1 MRSTFAGLNT
11 MVRGI
16 FSNQL
21 SLDTTGHNI
30 TNAWTEGYSRQSVN
44 LAATRG
50 QNVSSIYGE
59 VIVGTGVDSTSILRA
74 RNVYA
79 DKQYWAETSQQKY
92 FTTQQTNYDKVEA
105 IFDDSKNTGLK
116 NAITEFYNAWN
127 DLSTNSSTASNRI
140 AVIEKGNVV
149 ADRIKT
155 TAQQLQSQI
164 NSQYEDMRLNVK
176 SINDYCD
183 QLTQLNQNIMQTEAS
198 GGTANDLR
206 DQRDEI
212 VDKLSEYMNLNIYED
227 DKGMYSVVSNGITL
241 VNGNSHL
248 TLEMS
253 DPYANKTYGISDY
266 SVNIKESGVVFLPTN
281 GSMKAQLDTIAE
293 DKGYI
298 DKLANI
304 SATFLTTFNSMHQ
317 QGAGID
323 GTDSS
328 LGDDDGT
335 SAYVGPSYGRNFW
348 GDEDT
353 LYTWDADNQKVV
365 AKKMTD
371 IKRTLSVDTATVGTD
386 KVRTP
391 KVTITGTLDSTENLD
406 GINIINALGI
416 CTDIKS
422 TGGQNLIAARKLAVE
437 EDTSSTGA
445 LKGTYSVKVNGSG
458 DGTNATNLS
467 TIINMDQANVHSTS
481 FLVYNDGTS
490 DYYDT
495 TTILDRTTM
504 TEPESTKRAINTDS
518 INAYY
523 SATVAKLGSDSESV
537 DDKSDAQDKLIT
549 QIKNWRSSTSGV
561 DWNEELS
568 NMIMFQ
574 QGYSACSRCLTTMDE
589 MLDKLINS
597 TGTVGR

>member
-30 TNAWTEGYSRQSVN
+30 TNASTEGYSRQSVN

-50 QNVSSIYGE
+50 QNVGSIYGE

-79 DKQYWAETSQQKY
+79 DKQYWSETSQQKY

-127 DLSTNSSTASNRI
+127 DLSTNASTSSNRI

-164 NSQYEDMRLNVK
+164 TAQYDDMRLNVK
-176 SINDYCD
+176 SINDYAD

-212 VDKLSEYMNLNIYED
+212 VDKLSEYMNLNVYED

-241 VNGNSHL
+241 INGNSHL

-253 DPYANKTYGISDY
+253 DPYANKEYGISDY

-281 GSMKAQLDTIAE
+281 GSMKAQFDTIAE
-293 DKGYI
+293 DKSYI

-304 SATFLTTFNSMHQ
+304 SATFLTTFNTMHQ

-328 LGDDDGT
+328 FGNNPPASGT
-335 SAYVGPSYGRNFW
+335 YAGPSYGLNFW
-348 GDEDT
+348 GEEDS
-353 LYTWDADNQKVV
+353 LYTWDATNNQVV
-365 AKKMTD
+365 ASRMTN
-371 IKRTLSVDTATVGTD
+371 IQRSVTPMGSTTTATQ
-386 KVRTP
+386 P
-391 KVTITGTLDSTENLD
+391 KVTITGTASSTDNLK
-406 GINIINALGI
+406 GINIINELGI
-416 CTDIKS
+416 CTNLKS
-422 TGGQNLIAARKLAVE
+422 TGGQNLIAARKLVIE
-437 EDTSSTGA
+437 QDVSSTGA
-445 LKGTYSVKVNGSG
+445 LQNTYSVKVNGSG
-458 DGTNATNLS
+458 DGTNATNIS
-467 TIINMDQANVHSTS
+467 TIINMDMENVQSTS
-481 FLVYNDGTS
+481 DIVYMSG
-490 DYYDT
+490 T
-495 TTILDRTTM
+495 TTLMDTSNTTNPNNM
-504 TEPESTKRAINTDS
+504 TSRAIKDDS

-523 SATVAKLGSDSESV
+523 SAAVAKLGSDSESV

-597 TGTVGR
+597 TGMVGR

>member
-30 TNAWTEGYSRQSVN
+30 TNASTEGYSRQSVN

-127 DLSTNSSTASNRI
+127 DLSTNASTASNRI

-328 LGDDDGT
+328 FGNNPPASGT
-335 SAYVGPSYGRNFW
+335 YAGPSYGLNFW
-348 GDEDT
+348 GDENS
-353 LYTWDADNQKVV
+353 LYMWDAANNQVV
-365 AKKMTD
+365 ASRMTN
-371 IKRTLSVDTATVGTD
+371 IRRSVTPMGSTT
-386 KVRTP
+386 TQSQP
-391 KVTITGTLDSTENLD
+391 KVTITGTASSTDNLK
-406 GINIINALGI
+406 GINIINELGI
-416 CTDIKS
+416 CTNLKS
-422 TGGQNLIAARKLAVE
+422 TGGQNLIAARKLVIE
-437 EDTSSTGA
+437 QDVSSTGA
-445 LKGTYSVKVNGSG
+445 LQNTYSVKVNGSG
-458 DGTNATNLS
+458 DGTNATNIS
-467 TIINMDQANVHSTS
+467 TIINMDMTNVHSTS
-481 FLVYNDGTS
+481 DIVYMSG
-490 DYYDT
+490 T
-495 TTILDRTTM
+495 TTLMDTSNTTNPNNM
-504 TEPESTKRAINTDS
+504 TSRAIKDDS

-523 SATVAKLGSDSESV
+523 SAAVAKLGSDSESV

-597 TGTVGR
+597 TGMVGR

>member
-30 TNAWTEGYSRQSVN
+30 TNASTEGYSRQSVN

-50 QNVSSIYGE
+50 QNVGSIYGE

-79 DKQYWAETSQQKY
+79 DKQYWSETSQQKY

-127 DLSTNSSTASNRI
+127 DLSTNASTASNRI

-164 NSQYEDMRLNVK
+164 TAQYDDMRLNVK

-253 DPYANKTYGISDY
+253 DPYANKEYGISDY

-281 GSMKAQLDTIAE
+281 GSMKAQFDTIAE

-304 SATFLTTFNSMHQ
+304 SATFLTTFNTMHQ
-317 QGAGID
+317 QGAGVD

-328 LGDDDGT
+328 FGNNPPASGT
-335 SAYVGPSYGRNFW
+335 YAGPSYGLNFW
-348 GDEDT
+348 GEEDS
-353 LYTWDADNQKVV
+353 LYTWDATNNQVV
-365 AKKMTD
+365 ASRMTN
-371 IKRTLSVDTATVGTD
+371 IQRSVTPMGSTT
-386 KVRTP
+386 TQSQP
-391 KVTITGTLDSTENLD
+391 KVTITGTASSTDNLK
-406 GINIINALGI
+406 GINIINELGI
-416 CTDIKS
+416 CTNLKS
-422 TGGQNLIAARKLAVE
+422 TGGQNLIAARKLVIE
-437 EDTSSTGA
+437 QDVSSTGA
-445 LKGTYSVKVNGSG
+445 LQNTYSVKVNGSG
-458 DGTNATNLS
+458 DGTNATNIS
-467 TIINMDQANVHSTS
+467 TIINMDMTNVHSTS
-481 FLVYNDGTS
+481 DIVYMSG
-490 DYYDT
+490 T
-495 TTILDRTTM
+495 TTLMDTSNTTNPNNM
-504 TEPESTKRAINTDS
+504 TSRAIKDDS

-523 SATVAKLGSDSESV
+523 SAAVAKLGSDSESV

-597 TGTVGR
+597 TGMVGR

>member
-30 TNAWTEGYSRQSVN
+30 TNASTEGYSRQSVN

-50 QNVSSIYGE
+50 QNVGSIYGE

-79 DKQYWAETSQQKY
+79 DKQYWSETSQQKY

-127 DLSTNSSTASNRI
+127 DLSTNASTSSNRI

-164 NSQYEDMRLNVK
+164 TAQYDDMRLNVK

-281 GSMKAQLDTIAE
+281 GSMKAQFDTIAE

-304 SATFLTTFNSMHQ
+304 SATFLTTFNTMHQ
-317 QGAGID
+317 QGAGVD

-328 LGDDDGT
+328 FGNNPPASGT
-335 SAYVGPSYGRNFW
+335 YAGPSYGLNFW
-348 GDEDT
+348 GEEDS
-353 LYTWDADNQKVV
+353 LYTWDATNNQVV
-365 AKKMTD
+365 ASRMTN
-371 IKRTLSVDTATVGTD
+371 IQRSVTPMGSTT
-386 KVRTP
+386 TQSQP
-391 KVTITGTLDSTENLD
+391 KVTITGTASSTDNLK
-406 GINIINALGI
+406 GINIINELGI
-416 CTDIKS
+416 CTNLKS
-422 TGGQNLIAARKLAVE
+422 TGGQNLIAARKLVIE
-437 EDTSSTGA
+437 QDVSSTGA
-445 LKGTYSVKVNGSG
+445 LQNTYSVKVNGSG
-458 DGTNATNLS
+458 DGTNATNIS
-467 TIINMDQANVHSTS
+467 TIINMDMTNVHSTS
-481 FLVYNDGTS
+481 DIVYMSG
-490 DYYDT
+490 T
-495 TTILDRTTM
+495 TTLMDTSNTTNPNNM
-504 TEPESTKRAINTDS
+504 TSRAIKDDS

-523 SATVAKLGSDSESV
+523 SAAVAKLGSDSESV

-597 TGTVGR
+597 TGMVGR

>member
-30 TNAWTEGYSRQSVN
+30 TNASTEGYSRQSVN

-50 QNVSSIYGE
+50 QNVGSIYGE

-79 DKQYWAETSQQKY
+79 DKQYWSETSQQKY

-127 DLSTNSSTASNRI
+127 DLSTNASTSSNRI

-164 NSQYEDMRLNVK
+164 TAQYDDMRLNVK
-176 SINDYCD
+176 SINDYAD

-212 VDKLSEYMNLNIYED
+212 VDKLSEYMNLNVYED

-241 VNGNSHL
+241 INGNSHL

-253 DPYANKTYGISDY
+253 DPYANKEYGISDY

-281 GSMKAQLDTIAE
+281 GSMKAQFDTIAE
-293 DKGYI
+293 DKSYI

-304 SATFLTTFNSMHQ
+304 SATFLTTFNTMHQ

-328 LGDDDGT
+328 FGNNPPASGT
-335 SAYVGPSYGRNFW
+335 YAGPSYGLNFW
-348 GDEDT
+348 GEEDS
-353 LYTWDADNQKVV
+353 LYTWDATNNQVV
-365 AKKMTD
+365 ASRMTN
-371 IKRTLSVDTATVGTD
+371 IQRSVTPMGSTTTATQ
-386 KVRTP
+386 P
-391 KVTITGTLDSTENLD
+391 KVTITGTASSTDNLK
-406 GINIINALGI
+406 GINIINELGI
-416 CTDIKS
+416 CTNLKS
-422 TGGQNLIAARKLAVE
+422 TGGQNLIAARKLVIE
-437 EDTSSTGA
+437 QDVSSTGA
-445 LKGTYSVKVNGSG
+445 LQNTYSVKVNGSG
-458 DGTNATNLS
+458 DGTNATNIS
-467 TIINMDQANVHSTS
+467 TIINMDMENVQSTS
-481 FLVYNDGTS
+481 DIVYMSG
-490 DYYDT
+490 T
-495 TTILDRTTM
+495 TTLMDTSNTTNPNNM
-504 TEPESTKRAINTDS
+504 TSRAIKDDS

-523 SATVAKLGSDSESV
+523 SAAVAKLGSDSESV

-568 NMIMFQ
+568 NMIMLTSSSTAPAW
-574 QGYSACSRCLTTMDE
+574 SAADDSM
-589 MLDKLINS
+589 K
-597 TGTVGR
+597 

>member
-30 TNAWTEGYSRQSVN
+30 TNASTEGYSRQSVN

-328 LGDDDGT
+328 FGNNPPASGT
-335 SAYVGPSYGRNFW
+335 YAGPSYGLNFW
-348 GDEDT
+348 GDENS
-353 LYTWDADNQKVV
+353 LYTWDAANNQVV
-365 AKKMTD
+365 ASRMTN
-371 IKRTLSVDTATVGTD
+371 IRRSVTPMGSTTTATQ
-386 KVRTP
+386 P
-391 KVTITGTLDSTENLD
+391 KVTITGTSSSTDNLK
-406 GINIINALGI
+406 GINIINELGV
-416 CTDIKS
+416 CTNLKT
-422 TGGQNLIAARKLAVE
+422 TGGQNLIAARKLVIE
-437 EDTSSTGA
+437 QDVSSTGA
-445 LKGTYSVKVNGSG
+445 LQNTYSVKVNGSG
-458 DGTNATNLS
+458 DGTNATNIS
-467 TIINMDQANVHSTS
+467 TIINMDMSNVHSTS
-481 FLVYNDGTS
+481 DIVYVDGTTTLM
-490 DYYDT
+490 DT
-495 TTILDRTTM
+495 SNTTNPNNM
-504 TEPESTKRAINTDS
+504 TSRAIKDDS

-523 SATVAKLGSDSESV
+523 SAAVAKLGSDSESV

-561 DWNEELS
+561 EWNEELS

>member
-30 TNAWTEGYSRQSVN
+30 TNALTEGYSRQSVN

-50 QNVSSIYGE
+50 QNVGSIYGE

-79 DKQYWAETSQQKY
+79 DKQYWSETSQQKY

-127 DLSTNSSTASNRI
+127 DLSTNASTSSNRI

-164 NSQYEDMRLNVK
+164 TAQYDDMRLNVK

-281 GSMKAQLDTIAE
+281 GSMKAQFDTIAE

-304 SATFLTTFNSMHQ
+304 SATFLTTFNTMHQ
-317 QGAGID
+317 QGAGVD

-328 LGDDDGT
+328 FGNNPPASGT
-335 SAYVGPSYGRNFW
+335 YAGPSYGLNFW
-348 GDEDT
+348 GEEDS
-353 LYTWDADNQKVV
+353 LYTWDATNNQVV
-365 AKKMTD
+365 ASRMTN
-371 IKRTLSVDTATVGTD
+371 IQRSVTPMGSTT
-386 KVRTP
+386 TQSQP
-391 KVTITGTLDSTENLD
+391 KVTITGTASSTDNLK
-406 GINIINALGI
+406 GINIINELGI
-416 CTDIKS
+416 CTNLKS
-422 TGGQNLIAARKLAVE
+422 TGGQNLIAARKLVIE
-437 EDTSSTGA
+437 QDVSSTGA
-445 LKGTYSVKVNGSG
+445 LQNTYSVKVNGSG
-458 DGTNATNLS
+458 DGTNATNIS
-467 TIINMDQANVHSTS
+467 TIINMDMTNVHSTS
-481 FLVYNDGTS
+481 DIVYMSG
-490 DYYDT
+490 T
-495 TTILDRTTM
+495 TTLMDTSNTTNPNNM
-504 TEPESTKRAINTDS
+504 TSRAIKDDS

-523 SATVAKLGSDSESV
+523 SAAVAKLGSDSESV

-561 DWNEELS
+561 DWNEEIS

-597 TGTVGR
+597 TGMVGR

>member
-30 TNAWTEGYSRQSVN
+30 TNASTEGYSRQSVN

-304 SATFLTTFNSMHQ
+304 SATFLTTFNTMHQ
-317 QGAGID
+317 QGAGVD

-328 LGDDDGT
+328 FGNNPPASGT
-335 SAYVGPSYGRNFW
+335 YAGPSYGLNFW
-348 GDEDT
+348 GEEDS
-353 LYTWDADNQKVV
+353 LYTWDATNNQVV
-365 AKKMTD
+365 ASRMTN
-371 IKRTLSVDTATVGTD
+371 IQRSVTPMGSTT
-386 KVRTP
+386 TQSQP
-391 KVTITGTLDSTENLD
+391 KVTITGTASSTDNLK
-406 GINIINALGI
+406 GINIINELGI
-416 CTDIKS
+416 CTNLKS
-422 TGGQNLIAARKLAVE
+422 TGGQNLIAARKLVIE
-437 EDTSSTGA
+437 QDVSSTGA
-445 LKGTYSVKVNGSG
+445 LQNTYSVKVNGSG
-458 DGTNATNLS
+458 DGTNATNIS
-467 TIINMDQANVHSTS
+467 TIINMDMTNVHSTS
-481 FLVYNDGTS
+481 DIVYMSG
-490 DYYDT
+490 T
-495 TTILDRTTM
+495 TTLMDTSNTTNPNNM
-504 TEPESTKRAINTDS
+504 TSRAIKDDS

-523 SATVAKLGSDSESV
+523 SAAVAKLGSDSESV

-597 TGTVGR
+597 TGMVGR

>member
-30 TNAWTEGYSRQSVN
+30 TNASTEGYSRQSVN

-50 QNVSSIYGE
+50 QNVGSIYGE

-79 DKQYWAETSQQKY
+79 DKQYWSETSQQKY

-127 DLSTNSSTASNRI
+127 DLSTNASTSSNRI

-164 NSQYEDMRLNVK
+164 TAQYDDMRLNVK

-212 VDKLSEYMNLNIYED
+212 VDKLSEYMNLNVYED

-253 DPYANKTYGISDY
+253 DPYANKEYGISDY

-281 GSMKAQLDTIAE
+281 GSMKAQFDTIAE

-304 SATFLTTFNSMHQ
+304 SATFLTTFNTMHQ
-317 QGAGID
+317 QGAGVD

-328 LGDDDGT
+328 FGNNPPASGT
-335 SAYVGPSYGRNFW
+335 YAGPSYGLNFW
-348 GDEDT
+348 GEEDS
-353 LYTWDADNQKVV
+353 LYTWDATNNQVV
-365 AKKMTD
+365 ASRMTN
-371 IKRTLSVDTATVGTD
+371 IQRSVTPMGSTTTATQ
-386 KVRTP
+386 P
-391 KVTITGTLDSTENLD
+391 KVTITGTASSTDNLK
-406 GINIINALGI
+406 GINIINELGI
-416 CTDIKS
+416 CTNLKS
-422 TGGQNLIAARKLAVE
+422 TGGQNLIAARKLVIE
-437 EDTSSTGA
+437 QDVSSTGA
-445 LKGTYSVKVNGSG
+445 LQNTYSVKVNGSG
-458 DGTNATNLS
+458 DGTNATNIS
-467 TIINMDQANVHSTS
+467 TIINMDMENVQSTS
-481 FLVYNDGTS
+481 DIVYMSG
-490 DYYDT
+490 T
-495 TTILDRTTM
+495 TTLMDTSNTTNPNNM
-504 TEPESTKRAINTDS
+504 TSRAIKDDS

-523 SATVAKLGSDSESV
+523 SAAVAKLGSDSESV

-597 TGTVGR
+597 TGMVGR

>member
-16 FSNQL
+16 YSNQL

-30 TNAWTEGYSRQSVN
+30 TNASTEGYSRQSVN

-50 QNVSSIYGE
+50 QNVGSIYGE

-79 DKQYWAETSQQKY
+79 DKQYWSETSQQKY

-127 DLSTNSSTASNRI
+127 DLSTNASTSSNRI

-164 NSQYEDMRLNVK
+164 TAQYDDMRLNVK

-253 DPYANKTYGISDY
+253 DPYANKEYGISDY

-281 GSMKAQLDTIAE
+281 GSMKAQFDTIAE

-304 SATFLTTFNSMHQ
+304 SATFLTTFNTMHQ
-317 QGAGID
+317 QGAGVD

-328 LGDDDGT
+328 FGNNPPASGT
-335 SAYVGPSYGRNFW
+335 YAGPSYGLNFW
-348 GDEDT
+348 GEEDS
-353 LYTWDADNQKVV
+353 LYTWDATNNQVV
-365 AKKMTD
+365 ASRMTN
-371 IKRTLSVDTATVGTD
+371 IQRSVTPMGSTT
-386 KVRTP
+386 TQSQP
-391 KVTITGTLDSTENLD
+391 KVTITGTASSTDNLK
-406 GINIINALGI
+406 GINIINELGI
-416 CTDIKS
+416 CTNLKS
-422 TGGQNLIAARKLAVE
+422 TGGQNLIAARKLVIE
-437 EDTSSTGA
+437 QDVSSTGA
-445 LKGTYSVKVNGSG
+445 LQNTYSVKVNGSG
-458 DGTNATNLS
+458 DGTNATNIS
-467 TIINMDQANVHSTS
+467 TIINMDMTNVHSTS
-481 FLVYNDGTS
+481 DIVYMSG
-490 DYYDT
+490 T
-495 TTILDRTTM
+495 TTLMDTSNTTNPNNM
-504 TEPESTKRAINTDS
+504 TSRAIKDDS

-523 SATVAKLGSDSESV
+523 SAAVAKLGSDSESV

-597 TGTVGR
+597 TGMVGR

>member
-30 TNAWTEGYSRQSVN
+30 TNASTEGYSRQSVN

-79 DKQYWAETSQQKY
+79 DKQYWSETSQQKY

-127 DLSTNSSTASNRI
+127 DLSTNASTSSNRI

-164 NSQYEDMRLNVK
+164 TAQYDDMRLNVK

-281 GSMKAQLDTIAE
+281 GSMKAQFDTIAE

-304 SATFLTTFNSMHQ
+304 SATFLTTFNTMHQ
-317 QGAGID
+317 QGAGVD

-328 LGDDDGT
+328 FGNNPPASGT
-335 SAYVGPSYGRNFW
+335 YAGPSYGLNFW
-348 GDEDT
+348 GEEDS
-353 LYTWDADNQKVV
+353 LYTWDATNNQVV
-365 AKKMTD
+365 ASRMTN
-371 IKRTLSVDTATVGTD
+371 IQRSVTPMGSTT
-386 KVRTP
+386 TQSQP
-391 KVTITGTLDSTENLD
+391 KVTITGTASSTDNLK
-406 GINIINALGI
+406 GINIINELGI
-416 CTDIKS
+416 CTNLKS
-422 TGGQNLIAARKLAVE
+422 TGGQNLIAARKLVIE
-437 EDTSSTGA
+437 QDVSSTGA
-445 LKGTYSVKVNGSG
+445 LQNTYSVKVNGSG
-458 DGTNATNLS
+458 DGTNATNIS
-467 TIINMDQANVHSTS
+467 TIINMDMTNVHSTS
-481 FLVYNDGTS
+481 DIVYMSG
-490 DYYDT
+490 T
-495 TTILDRTTM
+495 TTLMDTSNTTNPNNM
-504 TEPESTKRAINTDS
+504 TSRAIKDDS

-523 SATVAKLGSDSESV
+523 SAAVAKLGSDSESV

-597 TGTVGR
+597 TGMVGR

>member
-50 QNVSSIYGE
+50 QNVGSIYGE

-79 DKQYWAETSQQKY
+79 DKQYWSETSQQKY

-127 DLSTNSSTASNRI
+127 DLSTNASTSSNRI

-164 NSQYEDMRLNVK
+164 TAQYDDMRLNVK

-253 DPYANKTYGISDY
+253 DPYANKEYGISDY

-281 GSMKAQLDTIAE
+281 GSMKAQFDTIAE

-304 SATFLTTFNSMHQ
+304 SATFLTTFNTMHQ
-317 QGAGID
+317 QGAGVD

-328 LGDDDGT
+328 FGNNPPASGT
-335 SAYVGPSYGRNFW
+335 YAGPSYGLNFW
-348 GDEDT
+348 GEEDS
-353 LYTWDADNQKVV
+353 LYTWDATNNQVV
-365 AKKMTD
+365 ASRMTN
-371 IKRTLSVDTATVGTD
+371 IQRSVTPMGSTTTATQ
-386 KVRTP
+386 P
-391 KVTITGTLDSTENLD
+391 KVTITGTASSTDNLK
-406 GINIINALGI
+406 GINIINELGI
-416 CTDIKS
+416 CTNLKS
-422 TGGQNLIAARKLAVE
+422 TGGQNLIAARKLVIE
-437 EDTSSTGA
+437 QDVSSTGA
-445 LKGTYSVKVNGSG
+445 LQNTYSVKVNGSG
-458 DGTNATNLS
+458 DGTNATNIS
-467 TIINMDQANVHSTS
+467 TIINMDMENVQSTS
-481 FLVYNDGTS
+481 DIVYMSG
-490 DYYDT
+490 T
-495 TTILDRTTM
+495 TTLMDTSNTTNPNNM
-504 TEPESTKRAINTDS
+504 TSRAIKDDS

-523 SATVAKLGSDSESV
+523 SAAVAKLGSDSESV

-597 TGTVGR
+597 TGMVGR

>member
-30 TNAWTEGYSRQSVN
+30 TNASTEGYSRQSVN

-50 QNVSSIYGE
+50 QNVGSIYGE

-79 DKQYWAETSQQKY
+79 DKQYWSETSQQKY

-127 DLSTNSSTASNRI
+127 DLSTNASTSSNRI

-155 TAQQLQSQI
+155 TSQQLQSQI
-164 NSQYEDMRLNVK
+164 TAQYDDMRLNVK

-253 DPYANKTYGISDY
+253 DPYANKEYGISDY

-281 GSMKAQLDTIAE
+281 GSMKAQFDTIAE

-304 SATFLTTFNSMHQ
+304 SATFLTTFNTMHQ
-317 QGAGID
+317 QGAGVD

-328 LGDDDGT
+328 FGNNPPASGT
-335 SAYVGPSYGRNFW
+335 YAGPSYGLNFW
-348 GDEDT
+348 GEEDS
-353 LYTWDADNQKVV
+353 LYTWDATNNQVV
-365 AKKMTD
+365 ASRMTN
-371 IKRTLSVDTATVGTD
+371 IQRSVTPMGSTT
-386 KVRTP
+386 TQSQP
-391 KVTITGTLDSTENLD
+391 KVTITGTASSTDNLK
-406 GINIINALGI
+406 GINIINELGI
-416 CTDIKS
+416 CTNLKS
-422 TGGQNLIAARKLAVE
+422 TGGQNLIAARKLVIE
-437 EDTSSTGA
+437 QDVSSTGA
-445 LKGTYSVKVNGSG
+445 LQNTYSVKVNGSG
-458 DGTNATNLS
+458 DGTNATNIS
-467 TIINMDQANVHSTS
+467 TIINMDMTNVHSTS
-481 FLVYNDGTS
+481 DIVYMSG
-490 DYYDT
+490 T
-495 TTILDRTTM
+495 TTLMDTSNTTNPNNM
-504 TEPESTKRAINTDS
+504 TSRAIKDDS

-523 SATVAKLGSDSESV
+523 SAAVAKLGSDSESV

-597 TGTVGR
+597 TGMVGR